1 MAPSKMMII
10 RHVEKPDG
18 SIQGVAQDGS
28 TDPEELTVQGWQRSG
43 ALVRFFKPAAGQ
55 FTNPALATPNVIFAS
70 AVAKHSNSLRP
81 QHTVL
86 ALANFLGLELNLDH
100 LEGDEAALITDVLKQ
115 TGSVLIAWEHEK
127 IPTIAAGFV
136 LTNPPVPQQWPGER
150 FDLVWVFDRNPDASG
165 WTFAQVPQMLLS
177 GDGDSVI
184 PLS

>member
-115 TGSVLIAWEHEK
+115 TGSVLIAWEHDSDDCGRLCANK
-127 IPTIAAGFV
+127 PARSPAVAG
-136 LTNPPVPQQWPGER
+136 
-150 FDLVWVFDRNPDASG
+150 
-165 WTFAQVPQMLLS
+165 
-177 GDGDSVI
+177 
-184 PLS
+184 